1 MRYSFRTGHRRGSTG
16 SRFQFDRP
24 ESRAATTVASPV
36 RRRVA
41 DLQLA
46 VSGVV
51 VSAATAW
58 ACGSGFVERADHR
71 LFRMINTLPD
81 GLFRPL
87 WLIQLTGVLGAPAV
101 VAAIALLARRFR
113 LAAGL
118 LLLIPAKLVVERDI
132 LKSLVVHG
140 RPGAIMPE
148 AVLRDVPTA
157 GLAFPSGHAL
167 LLFGM
172 ATLLLP
178 YSSRGQRA
186 VTLAIAILAA
196 VARIYL
202 GAHTP
207 LDVVGGA
214 AAGIAVGALL
224 NLIVGV
230 GSPR

>member
-1 MRYSFRTGHRRGSTG
+1 MRHSFRAGHRRARTG
-16 SRFQFDRP
+16 SPFPCGRP
-24 ESRAATTVASPV
+24 DHSAATTVASPV

-41 DLQLA
+41 DLRLA
-46 VSGVV
+46 VSGVA
-51 VSAATAW
+51 VSAAAAW
-58 ACGSGFVERADHR
+58 ACGSGVVERADHT

-81 GLFRPL
+81 GLFRSL

-101 VAAIALLARRFR
+101 VAAITLWAGRFR
-113 LAAGL
+113 LVAGL

-140 RPGAIMPE
+140 RPGALMPD

-172 ATLLLP
+172 ATLLIP
-178 YSSRGQRA
+178 YSSGGQRA
-186 VTLAIAILAA
+186 VALAIAILAA
-196 VARIYL
+196 GARIYL

-214 AAGIAVGALL
+214 AAGVAVGALI

-230 GSPR
+230 RNP

>member
-1 MRYSFRTGHRRGSTG
+1 MT
-16 SRFQFDRP
+16 
-24 ESRAATTVASPV
+24 SPV
-36 RRRVA
+36 RRRGA

-46 VSGVV
+46 VAGVAV
-51 VSAATAW
+51 CAALAW
-58 ACGSGFVERADHR
+58 ACGSGVVDRADHA

-81 GLFRPL
+81 GLFRPF
-87 WLIQLTGVLGAPAV
+87 WLIQLAGVLGAPAV
-101 VAAIALLARRFR
+101 VAAIALGARRFR

-118 LLLIPAKLVVERDI
+118 LLLIPVKLVVERDI
-132 LKSLVVHG
+132 LKSLVVHR
-140 RPGAIMPE
+140 RPGAIMAD
-148 AVLRDVPTA
+148 AVLRDVPTV
-157 GLAFPSGHAL
+157 GSAFPSGHAL

-172 ATLLLP
+172 VTLLIP
-178 YSSRGQRA
+178 YSSRGQRS

-207 LDVVGGA
+207 LDVMGGA

-230 GSPR
+230 RNPR